1 MIIVKRIIIDKGART
16 LEKIDEIK
24 HYKLYKA
31 GKLWLTMAIATFSL
45 GVMVSS
51 VNADQVSANSSASA
65 VSERVVSSSAAVN
78 SSAAVPA
85 TSAGSKSTTQQSL
98 APDQPGASQ
107 ATTSAQSAAKVD
119 SSAAK
124 SSANQATKDNT
135 KANSSTKKEA
145 ALPALPDLDNNLLS
159 KAGSFHI
166 FANEVQIGADV
177 NGNIATQHYI
187 SGNEFG
193 TRNESHNYTKGDVYY
208 IETVDQMGSNAFRN
222 SENYVVFGEDT
233 KVEIKNGQVFVNGT
247 RMDHLKASAVY
258 KKSGYIDF
266 QKEFD
271 NLTSLANY
279 YARQKQ
285 TDGVKVNFEN
295 NNNNYID
302 VSNVAAGTKIIYV
315 TVPTGCLTSSQPLT
329 IKGLSS
335 SEDGP
340 VVVMNVNGSVNFNT
354 QTKLEYDDGQTI
366 SPNEGHSKPNH
377 VLWNFGANGGTL
389 NINSGYLLGS
399 VLNPQGEVNAN
410 VNVDGNLIANRV
422 NISGGES
429 HRWDLR
435 GGTYVDIH
443 QPSTPSQSS
452 QVTQPSQTSQTTQP
466 TQPSQTS
473 QTTQPTQPS
482 QTSQTTQP
490 TQPSQTS
497 QTTQPTQPSQTS
509 QTTQPTQPSQTSQTT
524 QPTQPSQTSQT
535 TQPTQPSQTSQTT
548 QPTQPSQTSQTTQ
561 PTQPSQTSQT
571 TQPTQPS
578 QTSQTTQPTQPS
590 QTSQTTQSTSPA
602 YPVIPDNPK
611 SSTPTQP
618 NQTQPTSIQSTTPAQ
633 SQQPTEP
640 ATSETNQPTQP
651 VHQTD
656 QQQPS
661 SPVETQA
668 VKTTPAQSQQA
679 QSQSATATAAGL
691 PQTGNQNET
700 AVTVLGLLTASF
712 GMLFGLKKRHF
723 E

>member
-473 QTTQPTQPS
+473 QTTQ
-482 QTSQTTQP
+482 
-490 TQPSQTS
+490 
-497 QTTQPTQPSQTS
+497 
-509 QTTQPTQPSQTSQTT
+509 
-524 QPTQPSQTSQT
+524 
-535 TQPTQPSQTSQTT
+535 
-548 QPTQPSQTSQTTQ
+548 
-561 PTQPSQTSQT
+561 
-571 TQPTQPS
+571 
-578 QTSQTTQPTQPS
+578 
-590 QTSQTTQSTSPA
+590 STSPA